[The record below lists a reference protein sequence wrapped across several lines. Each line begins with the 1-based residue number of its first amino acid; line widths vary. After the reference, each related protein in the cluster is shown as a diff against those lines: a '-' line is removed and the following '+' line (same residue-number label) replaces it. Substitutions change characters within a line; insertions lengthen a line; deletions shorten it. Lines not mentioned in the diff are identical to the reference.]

1 MRFRFM
7 SRNVVLVII
16 TLAALAVGGAA
27 LGLALANRLSGDDVG
42 SVAFLRRVDV
52 GREGERTWSRPGHQ
66 AVPFD
71 RPPIRIGRDRF
82 PDHLRDR
89 IVTTRR
95 GTAVIHGLV
104 VARDPDSVLIET
116 SNGERR
122 RVHGVPRAGD
132 ELDVG
137 SRATLDVRADAQ
149 GRLRYVGKHGA
160 RSSSRADARVSSGM
174 VIAIGEV
181 TGVSDDTVSVAT
193 ILGNNVDIALR
204 ESSQVDGVSVGG
216 SVVVMAERTADGLV
230 ARWVRPMSQP
240 GGFGERA
247 WLRPAVAS

>member
-52 GREGERTWSRPGHQ
+52 GREGERVGPDLDIK
-66 AVPFD
+66 PPLD

-89 IVTTRR
+89 IVTSRR

>member
-1 MRFRFM
+1 MRLRFM

-52 GREGERTWSRPGHQ
+52 GREGERVGPDLDIK
-66 AVPFD
+66 PPLD

-89 IVTTRR
+89 IVTSRR

-122 RVHGVPRAGD
+122 RVYGVPRTGD

-137 SRATLDVRADAQ
+137 STATLDVRADAQ

-160 RSSSRADARVSSGM
+160 RSSSRADARVSSGI

-216 SVVVMAERTADGLV
+216 SVVVMAERTAGGLV

-240 GGFGERA
+240 GGLGERA

>member
-1 MRFRFM
+1 MRLRFM

-52 GREGERTWSRPGHQ
+52 GREGERLGPDLG
-66 AVPFD
+66 VKPPLD

-89 IVTTRR
+89 IVTSRR

>member
-52 GREGERTWSRPGHQ
+52 GREGERIGPDLDIK
-66 AVPFD
+66 PPLD

-89 IVTTRR
+89 IVTSRR

>member
-52 GREGERTWSRPGHQ
+52 GREGERVGPDLDIK
-66 AVPFD
+66 PPLD

-89 IVTTRR
+89 IVTSRR
-95 GTAVIHGLV
+95 GAAVIHGLV

>member
-1 MRFRFM
+1 MRLRFM

-52 GREGERTWSRPGHQ
+52 GREGERIGPDLDIK
-66 AVPFD
+66 PPLD

-89 IVTTRR
+89 IVTSRR

-137 SRATLDVRADAQ
+137 STATLDVRADAQ

>member
-1 MRFRFM
+1 
-7 SRNVVLVII
+7 
-16 TLAALAVGGAA
+16 
-27 LGLALANRLSGDDVG
+27 
-42 SVAFLRRVDV
+42 
-52 GREGERTWSRPGHQ
+52 
-66 AVPFD
+66 
-71 RPPIRIGRDRF
+71 
-82 PDHLRDR
+82 
-89 IVTTRR
+89 
-95 GTAVIHGLV
+95 
-104 VARDPDSVLIET
+104 
-116 SNGERR
+116 
-122 RVHGVPRAGD
+122 
-132 ELDVG
+132 
-137 SRATLDVRADAQ
+137 
-149 GRLRYVGKHGA
+149 
-160 RSSSRADARVSSGM
+160 M

>member
-1 MRFRFM
+1 MRLRFM

-52 GREGERTWSRPGHQ
+52 GREGERVGPDLDIK
-66 AVPFD
+66 PPLD

-89 IVTTRR
+89 IVTSRR

>member
-52 GREGERTWSRPGHQ
+52 GREGERIGPDLDIK
-66 AVPFD
+66 PPLD

-82 PDHLRDR
+82 SDHLRDR
-89 IVTTRR
+89 IVTSRR
-95 GTAVIHGLV
+95 GTAVIHGEV
-104 VARDPDSVLIET
+104 VDRDPDSVLIET

>member
-52 GREGERTWSRPGHQ
+52 GREGERIGPDLDIK
-66 AVPFD
+66 PPLD

-89 IVTTRR
+89 IVTSRR

-137 SRATLDVRADAQ
+137 STATLDVRADAQ

>member
-1 MRFRFM
+1 MRLRFM

-16 TLAALAVGGAA
+16 TLAALAVGGAG

-52 GREGERTWSRPGHQ
+52 GREGERLGPDVGVK
-66 AVPFD
+66 VPVD

-82 PDHLRDR
+82 SDHLRDR
-89 IVTTRR
+89 IVAGSR
-95 GTAVIHGLV
+95 GTSVIQGEV
-104 VARDPDSVLIET
+104 VDRDPDSVLIET

-137 SRATLDVRADAQ
+137 STATLDVRADAQ

>member
-16 TLAALAVGGAA
+16 ILAALAVGGAA

-52 GREGERTWSRPGHQ
+52 GREGERIGPDLDIK
-66 AVPFD
+66 PPLD

-89 IVTTRR
+89 IVTSRR
-95 GTAVIHGLV
+95 GAAVIHGLV